1 MSKIKSLILGSA
13 AVLAA
18 SAGAQAADLPV
29 KAKAVQYVKICS
41 LYGAGFYYIPGTDTC
56 IKLGGY
62 VQLDVNIASNNYNN
76 PFATSASPAAIF
88 TGAGGIPDGVSFLHD
103 RTASNYTTR
112 TRVNFNLDTRTAT
125 EYGVVRTYWA
135 SNFEHSSGFAPSS
148 GNLTVDLG
156 FIQFAGFTFGKAI
169 SGFITPW
176 SAYTANVNSS
186 AFIGGADN
194 ATGITQV
201 AYTWQF
207 GNGVSAQIGVEDNST
222 IQRAPVLNAGGVL
235 GNSYI
240 FTGAT
245 GVPAGQSSV
254 ISALSTN
261 PYVWGTGPVV
271 SPDIVGNI
279 KVDQA
284 AFTAQ
289 LSGAVHNVSA
299 NRYIDAASVTGT
311 APSLGTDANG
321 HPGDKWGWAISGG
334 LLLKN
339 LPTGAGDK
347 FSVDVTY
354 TEGAPKYIIGGTV
367 GNSYAFFSGTTF
379 AAAALF
385 DGVYGGA
392 GSSIELTKAWGV
404 RAAYLHNWTPNW
416 ETGVFGSYTS
426 VDYNGNATGYI
437 RNALTPSGGLGAQT
451 GLSGAQAAAYNPDFK
466 IWQIGTRTA
475 WTPVQNLT
483 FSGELLYTYI
493 DQAND
498 GLGATAAV
506 KPGGTLGSAAYTFK
520 DLGVFTGNLRVRR
533 TF

>member
-18 SAGAQAADLPV
+18 TAGAQAADLPV

-76 PFATSASPAAIF
+76 PLTGISGSGYV
-88 TGAGGIPDGVSFLHD
+88 TGAGIPAGVAQTHGDDSD
-103 RTASNYTTR
+103 NYTTR
-112 TRVNFNLDTRTAT
+112 SRVQFNIDTRTAT
-125 EYGVVRTYWA
+125 EYGVVRTYWG
-135 SNFEHSSGFAPSS
+135 SNFEHSSGWGPSS
-148 GNLTVDLG
+148 GNLTMDLG

-207 GNGVSAQIGVEDNST
+207 GNGVSAQIGVEDNKT
-222 IQRAPVLNAGGVL
+222 IQRAPVLNANATLTNAYLFNGST
-235 GNSYI
+235 GNPSI
-240 FTGAT
+240 AAT
-245 GVPAGQSSV
+245 GGA
-254 ISALSTN
+254 A
-261 PYVWGTGPVV
+261 YYGTGGNL

-279 KVDQA
+279 RIDQA

-289 LSGAVHNVSA
+289 LSGALHNV
-299 NRYIDAASVTGT
+299 NGGYYV
-311 APSLGTDANG
+311 LGDETSG
-321 HPGDKWGWAISGG
+321 HPSDKWGWAISGG

-339 LPTGAGDK
+339 LPTGPGDK
-347 FSVDVTY
+347 LSIDVTY

-367 GNSYAFFSGTTF
+367 GNSFYSFGGTSVPGAYQSF
-379 AAAALF
+379 AAGALF
-385 DGVYGGA
+385 DGVYGPA
-392 GSSIELTKAWGV
+392 GSDIQLTKVWGV

-416 ETGVFGSYTS
+416 ETGVFGGYTH
-426 VDYNGNATGYI
+426 VDYNSTATGYI
-437 RNALTPSGGLGAQT
+437 
-451 GLSGAQAAAYNPDFK
+451 QAALPAGTYSAGAGNYNPDFN

-483 FSGELLYTYI
+483 FSAEALYTYL
-493 DQAND
+493 DQANT
-498 GLGATAAV
+498 GTVAVTTAAGGG
-506 KPGGTLGSAAYTFK
+506 KPIGTYEFK
-520 DLGVFTGNLRVRR
+520 DQGIWTGNLRVRR